1 MDNGANI
8 WSADPEMA
16 EAGTNNWEEDV
27 RKLVRVRAGHK
38 AAFTKYETRVDD
50 LVADHAVTSEKL
62 CEAEAL
68 FSTLQNKYKTIL
80 RWDAE
85 IELKIED
92 DAKLAQEQEA
102 FSDYETR
109 MNIAMARLSA
119 LIDNIKTQL
128 KAGLTAT
135 ASTSSSLTT
144 TGRMRLPK
152 LQMLTFTGAYTDWVS
167 FSDLFQAAVGSSS
180 LLSDSERL
188 NYLKACIKGDA
199 AKIFSS
205 LRITDANY
213 PIAWQLLK
221 DRYDNTRSKVH
232 AHLQAIW
239 SQSSMKVESGS
250 GLRKL
255 HETTNAHL
263 RALEA

>member
-1 MDNGANI
+1 
-8 WSADPEMA
+8 MA
-16 EAGTNNWEEDV
+16 EAGTNNWEKDV

-50 LVADHAVTSEKL
+50 LVADHAITCEKL

-92 DAKLAQEQEA
+92 DAKLEA

-135 ASTSSSLTT
+135 ASTSSSLPT

-152 LQMLTFTGAYTDWVS
+152 LQMPTFTGAFTDWVS

-188 NYLKACIKGDA
+188 NYLKAYIKGDV
-199 AKIFSS
+199 AKIISS

-213 PIAWQLLK
+213 PIAW
-221 DRYDNTRSKVH
+221 
-232 AHLQAIW
+232 
-239 SQSSMKVESGS
+239 
-250 GLRKL
+250 
-255 HETTNAHL
+255 
-263 RALEA
+263 

>member
-1 MDNGANI
+1 MVRWSAIQEPRAKLLRKLQAKHSRKQPRDIGAII
-8 WSADPEMA
+8 WSADPDMA

-27 RKLVRVRAGHK
+27 RKLVPVRAGHK

-50 LVADHAVTSEKL
+50 LVADQAITSEKL

-119 LIDNIKTQL
+119 LFDYI
-128 KAGLTAT
+128 
-135 ASTSSSLTT
+135 
-144 TGRMRLPK
+144 
-152 LQMLTFTGAYTDWVS
+152 
-167 FSDLFQAAVGSSS
+167 
-180 LLSDSERL
+180 
-188 NYLKACIKGDA
+188 
-199 AKIFSS
+199 
-205 LRITDANY
+205 
-213 PIAWQLLK
+213 
-221 DRYDNTRSKVH
+221 
-232 AHLQAIW
+232 
-239 SQSSMKVESGS
+239 
-250 GLRKL
+250 
-255 HETTNAHL
+255 
-263 RALEA
+263 